1 MPNWCLS
8 AGEGTVN
15 EEYEIDTIRE
25 LYESW
30 WFLSCH
36 HNSSR
41 EFNKYLIWFL
51 DFVIW
56 QIIMGTNQLS
66 YEKNGPIMSNY
77 VQKKLSFF
85 AESQIPAQFDGEPI
99 ENLSKRHKT
108 DSNTKSTGVIK
119 IWEQIVQL
127 CPTIT
132 FYTIISCFQLSN
144 SCTIWWRT
152 NRESQQ

>member
-1 MPNWCLS
+1 MNPLKIRSSSLFTLLSKENVEFWPNWCLS

-15 EEYEIDTIRE
+15 EEYKIDTRRE

-41 EFNKYLIWFL
+41 EFNKFLLWFL
-51 DFVIW
+51 DVVIW
-56 QIIMGTNQLS
+56 QIIMGTNQLRH
-66 YEKNGPIMSNY
+66 EKNY
-77 VQKKLSFF
+77 VQLRPKTKLSFF

-108 DSNTKSTGVIK
+108 DSNTKSTGMIK
-119 IWEQIVQL
+119 IWE
-127 CPTIT
+127 
-132 FYTIISCFQLSN
+132 
-144 SCTIWWRT
+144 
-152 NRESQQ
+152 